1 MKLKDDSGKIVPM
14 LLLNFQVPGKQNL
27 WVTSEVHLKQNIF
40 SSLLSISQKQ
50 NAVQPCP
57 LREEKKKKRPKK
69 LPKKQSRRFWAPRGH
84 LTTGLLSLD
93 FFFTVLFLFQA
104 TIFGF
109 APAVSNY
116 RKPSLAKN
124 VSRAADVSVIT

>member
-57 LREEKKKKRPKK
+57 LREEKKKKAQEATKK
-69 LPKKQSRRFWAPRGH
+69 
-84 LTTGLLSLD
+84 
-93 FFFTVLFLFQA
+93 
-104 TIFGF
+104 
-109 APAVSNY
+109 AV
-116 RKPSLAKN
+116 
-124 VSRAADVSVIT
+124 